1 MEADEALKLAAE
13 ILRREGAKE
22 VYVFGSV
29 AQGSACADSDLDLAV
44 RGLDWLV
51 MLRLIAELP
60 AAVGR
65 SVDIVSLDES
75 DPFARHLE
83 EKIAKG
89 WARRVA

>member
-1 MEADEALKLAAE
+1 MKADEAVKLAAE
-13 ILRREGAKE
+13 ILRQEGAPE

-29 AQGSACADSDLDLAV
+29 ARGAARPDSDLDLAV
-44 RGLDWLV
+44 RGLNWLV

-65 SVDIVSLDES
+65 SVDLVSLDES

-83 EKIAKG
+83 DKIAKG